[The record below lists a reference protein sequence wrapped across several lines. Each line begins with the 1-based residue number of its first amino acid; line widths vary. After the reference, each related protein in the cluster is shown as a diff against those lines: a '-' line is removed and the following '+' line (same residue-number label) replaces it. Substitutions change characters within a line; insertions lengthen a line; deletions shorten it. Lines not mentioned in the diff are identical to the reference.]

1 MTSTDF
7 LKRLCEGYVR
17 CYRTLNIRGPRNHRD
32 FNPLTDSRAADA
44 THRELNLFG
53 QLGEMLGF
61 VARREVARRDRT
73 RWDLSWV
80 DIEPGELFLCM
91 ESETFD
97 HKADNALD
105 KLPHTERPKP
115 PRYLVGVLG
124 WLKEDHFAKVKRAI
138 FERLKGR
145 SLLLLAWVG
154 PDMYHATRLEVIV
167 ACRGKVYTR
176 QGKAEPD
183 NQNYWYAYFV
193 DKGWRSAPGY
203 LRGRPRS
210 PQTNDAK

>member
-17 CYRTLNIRGPRNHRD
+17 CYRTLNIRGPRNHGE

-44 THRELNLFG
+44 THRELNFFG

-61 VARREVARRDRT
+61 VARREVVRRDRT

-80 DIEPGELFLCM
+80 DIESEELFLCM

-97 HKADNALD
+97 NRADKAMD
-105 KLPHTERPKP
+105 KLLRTERSKAPC
-115 PRYLVGVLG
+115 YLVGVL

-154 PDMYHATRLEVIV
+154 PDMYHATGLEVIV
-167 ACRGKVYTR
+167 ASKGKVYTR

-183 NQNYWYAYFV
+183 KDKYWYVRFV
-193 DKGWRSAPGY
+193 GGWQNAPGY

-210 PQTNDAK
+210 PQTGGAK